1 MLSGMKHM
9 IFKAHF
15 MAGMQLLSKMM
26 SIPTITDPGLGCCMI
41 LTHAQPI
48 KLLVFEFLY
57 HLPS

>member
-1 MLSGMKHM
+1 
-9 IFKAHF
+9 